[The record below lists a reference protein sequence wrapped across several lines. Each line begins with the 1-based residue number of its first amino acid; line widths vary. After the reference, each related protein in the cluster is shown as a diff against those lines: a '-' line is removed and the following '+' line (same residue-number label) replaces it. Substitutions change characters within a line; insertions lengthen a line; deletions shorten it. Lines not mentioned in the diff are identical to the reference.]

1 MRRLVIRNTE
11 YKLRMRFKENGKR
24 MLNVRRDIQE
34 NPYCWD
40 STYRNINMSW
50 RRYKKMLINKVRK
63 HQLIRI

>member
-11 YKLRMRFKENGKR
+11 YKLVNYFKENGKR
-24 MLNVRRDIQE
+24 MLNVSRDIQE
-34 NPYCWD
+34 NYLCWD

-50 RRYKKMLINKVRK
+50 RRYKKMILNKVRK